1 MSDRYC
7 VFVDAGYLYKAG
19 GSACLGVE
27 DRASQFLDVETFAP
41 SLARF
46 CNDQVLDGRGTWL
59 RTYWY
64 DGAERGTP
72 HPIHE
77 EIGRLARIK
86 LRLGRLEAGQQKG
99 VDSLIVRDLVILAER
114 RAIGT
119 AFLLGGDEDLREGV
133 REAQDRGVEVVL
145 LGIEPPTGSNLSE
158 TLVMEADQLL
168 LVDKE
173 LLHPYFWTP
182 FSKPE
187 YVTVDTSAA
196 DSYGLGRKFAFSYL
210 GKLPEF
216 ERNVV
221 VRSTL
226 RFGWIPPELDG
237 ELRRR
242 VVSLAAS
249 GASGKSDLIR
259 SARQG
264 FTEGCRNLR
273 SAEQSPTVL
282 PVDQSQPG

>member
-1 MSDRYC
+1 MAARYC

-27 DRASQFLDVETFAP
+27 DRASQFLDVDTFAP
-41 SLARF
+41 SLSRF
-46 CNDQVLDGRGTWL
+46 CDDQVLDGRGAWL

-77 EIGRLARIK
+77 EIGRLPRIK

-114 RAIGT
+114 RAITT

-133 REAQDRGVEVVL
+133 REALDRGVEVVL
-145 LGIEPPTGSNLSE
+145 LGIEPPTGSNLSD

-168 LVDKE
+168 LINED
-173 LLHPYFWTP
+173 LLRAHFWAP

-187 YVTVDTSAA
+187 YGTIETSAA
-196 DSYGLGRKFAFSYL
+196 DSYGLGRQFALSYL
-210 GKLPEF
+210 DELPEF
-216 ERNVV
+216 ERRVV

-226 RFGWIPPELDG
+226 RFGWIPPTLGG

-242 VVSLAAS
+242 VVTLAAS
-249 GASGKSDLIR
+249 GASGASDLVR

-264 FTEGCRNLR
+264 FTEGCRSLR
-273 SAEQSPTVL
+273 SAEPAH
-282 PVDQSQPG
+282 

>member
-1 MSDRYC
+1 MAARYC

-19 GSACLGVE
+19 GSASLGVE

-41 SLARF
+41 ALSRF
-46 CNDQVLDGRGTWL
+46 CDDQVLDGRGAWL

-77 EIGRLARIK
+77 EIGRLPRIK

-114 RAIGT
+114 RAITT

-145 LGIEPPTGSNLSE
+145 LGIEPPTGSNLSD

-168 LVDKE
+168 LINGE
-173 LLHPYFWTP
+173 LLHPHFWTP
-182 FSKPE
+182 FSMPE
-187 YVTVDTSAA
+187 YVTVETSVA
-196 DSYGLGRKFAFSYL
+196 DSYGLGRQFAFSYVNE
-210 GKLPEF
+210 LPEF
-216 ERNVV
+216 ERRVV

-226 RFGWIPPELDG
+226 RFGWIPPALDS

-242 VVSLAAS
+242 VVTLQAS
-249 GASGKSDLIR
+249 GASGVSELIR

-264 FTEGCRNLR
+264 FAEGCRSLG
-273 SAEQSPTVL
+273 SVEPACQSR
-282 PVDQSQPG
+282 